1 MCVPVCRLFVP
12 CLTITPCLTMPL
24 AAPPRAPH
32 GGMTRAPHAGVSP
45 PPRHPRGLGVP
56 EGSPWAAGVPW
67 VRPCGAMGMCTMILL
82 SYCSGDR
89 RPLHAEPR
97 HHHGRAWGA
106 SPVARAGSSGPQ
118 VPLML
123 TLGPRTLETRM
134 FYHTGILL
142 SYCNHSRRLGVKR
155 RSMALLSN
163 RAAWCSLHVA
173 WLARRRSDCAFV

>member
-1 MCVPVCRLFVP
+1 MTPLLIFLTLPILFHNVRTRLPFVCPVLVHY
-12 CLTITPCLTMPL
+12 TMPNHAIGGTT

-106 SPVARAGSSGPQ
+106 SPVAGGRELRSPGATDVNFRSQDARNVDVLSHRGPA
-118 VPLML
+118 LN
-123 TLGPRTLETRM
+123 
-134 FYHTGILL
+134 LL
-142 SYCNHSRRLGVKR
+142 SPSPFRC
-155 RSMALLSN
+155 
-163 RAAWCSLHVA
+163 
-173 WLARRRSDCAFV
+173 

>member
-1 MCVPVCRLFVP
+1 MGMVKGLRVARVSGMSMTQSSAPLSRNASPPFTCSEPSPHVCAGPVRG
-12 CLTITPCLTMPL
+12 I
-24 AAPPRAPH
+24 
-32 GGMTRAPHAGVSP
+32 TRAPHAGVSP

-106 SPVARAGSSGPQ
+106 SPVAGGRELRSPGATDVNFRSQGARNVDVLSHRGPA
-118 VPLML
+118 LN
-123 TLGPRTLETRM
+123 
-134 FYHTGILL
+134 LL
-142 SYCNHSRRLGVKR
+142 SPSPFRC
-155 RSMALLSN
+155 
-163 RAAWCSLHVA
+163 
-173 WLARRRSDCAFV
+173 

>member
-1 MCVPVCRLFVP
+1 MCVRVCRLFVP
-12 CLTITPCLTMPL
+12 CLTITPCLTMPF

-106 SPVARAGSSGPQ
+106 SPVAGGRELRSPGATDVNFRSQDARNADVLSHRDTA
-118 VPLML
+118 L
-123 TLGPRTLETRM
+123 
-134 FYHTGILL
+134 IL
-142 SYCNHSRRLGVKR
+142 HSQPSFR
-155 RSMALLSN
+155 
-163 RAAWCSLHVA
+163 C
-173 WLARRRSDCAFV
+173 